1 MKSKIKKL
9 RSQLPYLPKTFRLI
23 WEASRWWTVA
33 WALLLLIGGVLPVV
47 VVYLVQ
53 PIIDGISRSAG
64 KGVEAV
70 EILTVPIIALGVALL
85 LLPLSSSLLQ
95 WIRSIQAEKVQDAVK
110 MRIHT
115 KAISLPL
122 AFFETPR
129 YHDMLY
135 RAKVDA
141 QNRPTALL
149 ENFGSFAQHSITL
162 VGLLAVII
170 PLAWWLPLVLLLASL
185 PALAVA
191 LRFTL
196 RFHAWRTR
204 HTANERKLRY
214 LDYVVTDSEHAAELR
229 LFELG
234 EFFSRRYWQLREQ
247 VRSGYFSLL
256 RSELLAEVMGV
267 LIGFL
272 VLVLV
277 MGWVFYGTLKG
288 EISIG
293 ELSMFYIAF
302 TQGQR
307 IMRSMLGNISE
318 LYKNI
323 LFLENLFDFFAIKTA
338 GKKAR
343 GILPA
348 ATPWEIEFKRVSFGY
363 PHSEQKALDHLSL
376 TLPAGKITAIVG
388 TNGAGKS
395 TLVKLLCRFYE
406 PDSGEIRFGGIP
418 LDQISPEALRA
429 KITVLFQNHIHY
441 HMRADENIALGDISQ
456 MDDREAVRSASVAAG
471 SDGFI
476 EQLGEGYETMLGRWF
491 GGAELSGGE
500 WQRIALARAFMRDTG
515 LFLLDEPTSALDSWA
530 EADWLERFRG
540 FCRGRTALV
549 ITHRFTTARYADMIY
564 VMDQGRVVESGTHEE
579 LLAAGGRYAVSW
591 EKQTRAYRE

>member
-1 MKSKIKKL
+1 MKAKLKKL
-9 RSQLPYLPKTFRLI
+9 RSQLPYLPETFRLI
-23 WEASRWWTVA
+23 WEASRWWSVA
-33 WALLLLIGGVLPVV
+33 WALLLVLGGVLPVV

-64 KGVEAV
+64 KGAEAV
-70 EILTVPIIALGVALL
+70 EILTVPIIALGIALL

-95 WIRSIQAEKVQDAVK
+95 WVRSIQAEKVQDAVK

-149 ENFGSFAQHSITL
+149 ENFGSFAQNSITL
-162 VGLLAVII
+162 AGLLAVII

-196 RFHAWRTR
+196 KFHTWRTQ

-229 LFELG
+229 LFGLG
-234 EFFSRRYWQLREQ
+234 EFFSRRYWQLREEI
-247 VRSGYFSLL
+247 RSGYFSLL
-256 RSELLAEVMGV
+256 RSELLSEVIGV

-323 LFLENLFDFFAIKTA
+323 LFLENLFEFLSIKTA
-338 GKKAR
+338 GRKES
-343 GILPA
+343 GVLPA
-348 ATPWEIEFKRVSFGY
+348 ARPWKVVFDNVSFRY
-363 PHSEQKALDHLSL
+363 PHSDQQALNTLSL
-376 TLPAGKITAIVG
+376 TLPPGKITAIVG

-406 PDSGEIRFGGIP
+406 PDSGTIRLGGMP

-441 HMRADENIALGDISQ
+441 HMRADENIALGDIAQ
-456 MDDREAVRSASVAAG
+456 IDHHEAVHSASVAAG
-471 SDGFI
+471 SDDFI
-476 EQLGEGYETMLGRWF
+476 RRLGGGYETMLGRWF
-491 GGAELSGGE
+491 GGEELSGGE
-500 WQRIALARAFMRDTG
+500 WQRIALARAFMRDAE
-515 LFLLDEPTSALDSWA
+515 LLLLDEPTSALDSWG
-530 EADWLERFRG
+530 EIDWLSRFRSLCEG
-540 FCRGRTALV
+540 KTALI
-549 ITHRFTTARYADMIY
+549 ITHRFTTARHADVIH
-564 VMDQGRVVESGTHEE
+564 VMDKGKIVESGTHGE
-579 LLAAGGRYAVSW
+579 LLKLGGRYASSW
-591 EKQTRAYRE
+591 EKQTREFV